1 MLPDNELNAIRAELE
16 ALCFPSVGYLLTKTS
31 VSDGMGGGTVTW
43 GTVGTVACRI
53 DRASAGYE
61 RQSGGGIESWQG
73 WVLSLTHDT
82 TITEAYRV
90 VVGSS
95 TFAVKAVDPEKS
107 LNAVLRVYMEQI

>member
-1 MLPDNELNAIRAELE
+1 MLPDSELNAIRAELE
-16 ALCFPSVGYLLTKTS
+16 ALTMPTTCYILAKTS
-31 VSDGMGGGTVTW
+31 VSDSMGGFTDTW
-43 GTVGTVACRI
+43 GTVGTAACRL
-53 DRASAGYE
+53 DRASTGYE
-61 RQSGGGIESWQG
+61 RQSGGGVDAWQG
-73 WVLSLTHDT
+73 WVLSLAHDT